1 MKFQPCRM
9 PRTGLKVSVVGG
21 WVVVVMVVVVG
32 GGAKSFSCQTQ
43 LFAVRLGCV
52 EVELGL

>member
-1 MKFQPCRM
+1 
-9 PRTGLKVSVVGG
+9 
-21 WVVVVMVVVVG
+21 MVEVQG
-32 GGAKSFSCQTQ
+32 IYGGAKSFSCQTQ